1 MEDLRAEGREGSEP
15 CEGSEQARKLEI
27 TGAGIKLREGESGFT
42 FGLWLKELEG
52 EGGVDCD

>member
-1 MEDLRAEGREGSEP
+1 MSPAGTLSRPG
-15 CEGSEQARKLEI
+15 KLEI